1 VLTAIR
7 PGPYSGTYMDGA
19 CVLCMGSGC
28 FQRDTRLNG
37 LRQVPLCPA
46 CHGALEWHVYKREIP
61 PGAARI
67 IRRGAA

>member
-1 VLTAIR
+1 M
-7 PGPYSGTYMDGA
+7 GP
-19 CVLCMGSGC
+19 GC

-46 CHGALEWHVYKREIP
+46 CRGALEWHVYKREIP